1 MCYKAYS
8 LLPHMKTTLASQ
20 RRFLFTAAIL
30 LGASLTAFGQDAPGT
45 RAGST
50 ELGGFVGASVGVDQA
65 RASFGANVAYALKD
79 WLMPYAEYSFFPTFA
94 SGTRTGNLPGSTI
107 PVSFTAKNSISDV
120 HGGIHVLVPVAGKRF
135 VPYGALGFGVLHAGD
150 RIESYRFAD
159 QPNAQPIEVKVGSSN
174 NFAVNFGGGVRV
186 YVKQNFGFRIEG
198 KAYKPTGLY
207 TNVFYKTTFGLFY
220 QF

>member
-1 MCYKAYS
+1 MIT
-8 LLPHMKTTLASQ
+8 LLPIHRRCTVAGTLLLISSLS
-20 RRFLFTAAIL
+20 LFA
-30 LGASLTAFGQDAPGT
+30 QDAPGT

-50 ELGGFVGASVGVDQA
+50 EVGGFVGASVGVDQA

-94 SGTRTGNLPGSTI
+94 SGTRTGSIPGSNI
-107 PVSFTAKNSISDV
+107 PLVYTAKNSISDF
-120 HGGIHVLVPVAGKRF
+120 HGGIHVLIPVAGKRF
-135 VPYGALGFGVLHAGD
+135 VPYGAFGLGILHAGD
-150 RIESYRFAD
+150 RTESYTFAD
-159 QPNAQPIEVKVGSSN
+159 TPNAQPINVKVGSSN

-207 TNVFYKTTFGLFY
+207 TSVFYKTTFGLFY